1 MPRTYRAFAALLL
14 LPVLAGCT
22 AVVPLA
28 ADAQRAV
35 SAVVRGSD
43 PEPLMIA
50 DPGTGS
56 GSIVSAETMPNLP
69 IQVRLSGVNA
79 ARVVYRSVQPGV
91 GEREVSGTV
100 FTPSGDA
107 PEGGWPIISYAHGT
121 TGIEQACAP
130 SESNSLLGASALV
143 QGYTT
148 AGFAVAITDYEG
160 LGHPGNH
167 AYLDNITAGYDVI
180 DAVRALRTVFPD
192 VGTRWAAFGGSQGGG
207 AAWAANE
214 LAQSYAPELDLVG
227 AVALAPAADMV
238 GLVDKAIAGTLTEDQ
253 GPLLQWVLESLSRR
267 DPGLNLDDYRSG
279 DAARDWAALTGCTP
293 DQAGARDDAVKRLG
307 DKDFAPTTRQAAA
320 ALRDALKAMAV
331 PTGPTT
337 APMLVAYGDA
347 DTYIDVAWTDA
358 ALERACA
365 YGDVITIDRQA
376 GRGHGDVNGDA
387 VNQWIGDRFG
397 GVPARNDCNR

>member
-1 MPRTYRAFAALLL
+1 MTTTRRWFAALLL
-14 LPVLAGCT
+14 LPLLSGCAVVVPVAGQVQGVLA
-22 AVVPLA
+22 A
-28 ADAQRAV
+28 AL
-35 SAVVRGSD
+35 RGSD
-43 PEPLMIA
+43 PQPMVIA

-100 FTPSGDA
+100 FTPSGEA
-107 PEGGWPIISYAHGT
+107 PEGGWPVISYAHGT
-121 TGIEQACAP
+121 TGIEQECAP
-130 SESNSLLGASALV
+130 SRSASLLGASALV

-192 VGTRWAAFGGSQGGG
+192 VGTQWAAFGGSQGGG

-214 LAQSYAPELDLVG
+214 LADSYAPELDLVG
-227 AVALAPAADMV
+227 AVALAPGANMV
-238 GLVDKAIAGTLTEDQ
+238 GLVDKAIAGTLTDDQ
-253 GPLLQWVLESLSRR
+253 GPLLQWVLESLARR
-267 DPGLNLDDYRSG
+267 DPALNLDDYRSG
-279 DAARDWAALTGCTP
+279 DAAQDWAALTGCTP
-293 DQAGARDDAVKRLG
+293 DKAGAREDAVNRLG
-307 DKDFAPTTRQAAA
+307 DKDFAPKSDAAA
-320 ALRDALKAMAV
+320 DALRRALGAMAV
-331 PTGPTT
+331 PQRPAS

-347 DTYIDVAWTDA
+347 DTYIDAAWTDA
-358 ALERACA
+358 ALEQACG

-387 VNQWIGDRFG
+387 VNQWIGDRFA
-397 GVPARNDCNR
+397 GVPAQNDCT

>member
-1 MPRTYRAFAALLL
+1 MRRTHRALTALLL

-22 AVVPLA
+22 AVVPIGAEVQRGVA
-28 ADAQRAV
+28 AA
-35 SAVVRGSD
+35 VRGSD
-43 PEPLMIA
+43 PEPMVIA

-79 ARVVYRSVQPGV
+79 AKVVYRSVQPGV

-121 TGIEQACAP
+121 TGIEQDCAP
-130 SESNSLLGASALV
+130 SESSSLLGASALV

-160 LGHPGNH
+160 LGHPGSH
-167 AYLDNITAGYDVI
+167 AYLDNIAAGYDVI

-192 VGTRWAAFGGSQGGG
+192 AGTRWAAFGGSQGGG

-214 LAQSYAPELDLVG
+214 LAGSYAPELDLVG
-227 AVALAPAADMV
+227 SVALAPGANMV
-238 GLVDKAIAGTLTEDQ
+238 GLVDKAIAGTLTVDQ

-267 DPGLNLDDYRSG
+267 DPALNLDDYRSG
-279 DAARDWAALTGCTP
+279 NAAQDWGALTGCSP
-293 DQAGARDDAVKRLG
+293 DRAGARDDAVKRLG
-307 DKDFAPTTRQAAA
+307 DKDFAPKSEEAAA
-320 ALRDALKAMAV
+320 ALRAALTAMAV
-331 PTGPTT
+331 PTGPAS
-337 APMLVAYGDA
+337 APMLMAYGDA
-347 DTYIDVAWTDA
+347 DTFIDAAWTDA
-358 ALERACA
+358 ALEQACA

-387 VNQWIGDRFG
+387 VNQWIGDRFA
-397 GVPARNDCNR
+397 GVPAQNDCSR

>member
-1 MPRTYRAFAALLL
+1 MTTTRRWLAALLL
-14 LPVLAGCT
+14 LPLLSGC
-22 AVVPLA
+22 AVVVPVAGQVQGALA
-28 ADAQRAV
+28 AV
-35 SAVVRGSD
+35 MRGSD
-43 PEPLMIA
+43 PQQMVIA
-50 DPGTGS
+50 DTGTGS

-100 FTPSGDA
+100 FTPSGEA
-107 PEGGWPIISYAHGT
+107 PEGGWPVISYAHGT

-130 SESNSLLGASALV
+130 SRSASLLGASALV

-192 VGTRWAAFGGSQGGG
+192 VGTQWAAFGGSQGGG

-214 LAQSYAPELDLVG
+214 LADSYAPELDLVG
-227 AVALAPAADMV
+227 AVALAPGANMV
-238 GLVDKAIAGTLTEDQ
+238 GLVDKAIAGTLTDDQ
-253 GPLLQWVLESLSRR
+253 GPLLQWVLESLARR
-267 DPGLNLDDYRSG
+267 DPALNLDDYRSG
-279 DAARDWAALTGCTP
+279 DAAQDWAALTGCTP
-293 DQAGARDDAVKRLG
+293 DKAGAREDAVHRLG
-307 DKDFAPTTRQAAA
+307 DKDFAPKSDAAA
-320 ALRDALKAMAV
+320 DALRRALAAMAV
-331 PTGPTT
+331 PQGPAS

-347 DTYIDVAWTDA
+347 DTYIDAAWTDA
-358 ALERACA
+358 ALEQACG
-365 YGDVITIDRQA
+365 YGDIITIDRQA

-387 VNQWIGDRFG
+387 VNQWIGDRFA
-397 GVPARNDCNR
+397 GVPAQNDCT

>member
-1 MPRTYRAFAALLL
+1 MTTTRRWLAALLL
-14 LPVLAGCT
+14 LPLLSGC
-22 AVVPLA
+22 AVVVPVAGQVQGALA
-28 ADAQRAV
+28 AV
-35 SAVVRGSD
+35 LRGSD
-43 PEPLMIA
+43 PQPMVIA

-100 FTPSGDA
+100 FTPSGEA
-107 PEGGWPIISYAHGT
+107 PEGGWPVISYAHGT

-130 SESNSLLGASALV
+130 SRSASLLGASALV

-192 VGTRWAAFGGSQGGG
+192 VGTQWAAFGGSQGGG

-214 LAQSYAPELDLVG
+214 LADSYAPELDLVG
-227 AVALAPAADMV
+227 AVALAPGANMV
-238 GLVDKAIAGTLTEDQ
+238 GLVDKAIAGTLTDDQ
-253 GPLLQWVLESLSRR
+253 GPLLQWVLESLARR
-267 DPGLNLDDYRSG
+267 DPALNLDDYRSG
-279 DAARDWAALTGCTP
+279 EAAQDWAALTGCTP
-293 DQAGARDDAVKRLG
+293 DKAGAREDAVNRLG
-307 DKDFAPTTRQAAA
+307 DKDFAPKSDAAA
-320 ALRDALKAMAV
+320 DALRRALGAMAV
-331 PTGPTT
+331 PQGPAS

-347 DTYIDVAWTDA
+347 DTYIDAAWTDA
-358 ALERACA
+358 ALEQACG
-365 YGDVITIDRQA
+365 YGDTITIDRQA

-387 VNQWIGDRFG
+387 VNQWIGDRFA
-397 GVPARNDCNR
+397 GVPAQNDCT

>member
-1 MPRTYRAFAALLL
+1 M
-14 LPVLAGCT
+14 V
-22 AVVPLA
+22 
-28 ADAQRAV
+28 
-35 SAVVRGSD
+35 
-43 PEPLMIA
+43 IA

-100 FTPSGDA
+100 FTPSGEA
-107 PEGGWPIISYAHGT
+107 PEGGWPVISYAHGT
-121 TGIEQACAP
+121 TGIEQECAP
-130 SESNSLLGASALV
+130 SRSASLLGASALV

-192 VGTRWAAFGGSQGGG
+192 VGTQWAAFGGSQGGG

-214 LAQSYAPELDLVG
+214 LADSYAPELDLVG
-227 AVALAPAADMV
+227 AVALAPGANMV
-238 GLVDKAIAGTLTEDQ
+238 GLVDKAIAGTLTDDQ
-253 GPLLQWVLESLSRR
+253 GPLLQWVLESLARR
-267 DPGLNLDDYRSG
+267 DPALNLDDYRSG
-279 DAARDWAALTGCTP
+279 DAAQDWAALTGCTP
-293 DQAGARDDAVKRLG
+293 DKAGAREDAVNRLG
-307 DKDFAPTTRQAAA
+307 DKDFAPKSDAAA
-320 ALRDALKAMAV
+320 DALRRALGAMAV
-331 PTGPTT
+331 PQRPAS

-347 DTYIDVAWTDA
+347 DTYIDAAWTDA
-358 ALERACA
+358 ALEQACG

-387 VNQWIGDRFG
+387 VNQWIGDRFA
-397 GVPARNDCNR
+397 GVPAQNDCT

>member
-1 MPRTYRAFAALLL
+1 MTTTRRWLAALLL
-14 LPVLAGCT
+14 LPLLSGC
-22 AVVPLA
+22 AVVVPVAGQVQGALA
-28 ADAQRAV
+28 AV
-35 SAVVRGSD
+35 LRGSD
-43 PEPLMIA
+43 PQPMVIA

-100 FTPSGDA
+100 FTPSGEA
-107 PEGGWPIISYAHGT
+107 PEGGWPVISYAHGT

-130 SESNSLLGASALV
+130 SRSASLLGASALV

-192 VGTRWAAFGGSQGGG
+192 VGTQWAAFGGSQGGG

-214 LAQSYAPELDLVG
+214 LADSYAPELDLVG
-227 AVALAPAADMV
+227 AVALAPGANMV
-238 GLVDKAIAGTLTEDQ
+238 GLVDKAIAGTLTDDQ
-253 GPLLQWVLESLSRR
+253 GPLLQWVLESLARR
-267 DPGLNLDDYRSG
+267 DPALNLDDYRSG
-279 DAARDWAALTGCTP
+279 EAAQDWAALTGCTP
-293 DQAGARDDAVKRLG
+293 DKAGAREDAVNRLG
-307 DKDFAPTTRQAAA
+307 DKDFAPKSDAAA
-320 ALRDALKAMAV
+320 DALRRALAAMAV
-331 PTGPTT
+331 PQGPAS

-347 DTYIDVAWTDA
+347 DTYIDAAWTDA
-358 ALERACA
+358 ALEQACG

-387 VNQWIGDRFG
+387 VNQWIGDRFA
-397 GVPARNDCNR
+397 GVPAQNDCT

>member
-1 MPRTYRAFAALLL
+1 M
-14 LPVLAGCT
+14 
-22 AVVPLA
+22 
-28 ADAQRAV
+28 
-35 SAVVRGSD
+35 RGSD
-43 PEPLMIA
+43 PQPMVIA

-100 FTPSGDA
+100 FTPSGEA
-107 PEGGWPIISYAHGT
+107 PEGGWPVISYAHGT

-130 SESNSLLGASALV
+130 SRSASLLGASALV

-192 VGTRWAAFGGSQGGG
+192 VGTQWAAFGGSQGGG

-214 LAQSYAPELDLVG
+214 LADSYAPELDLVG
-227 AVALAPAADMV
+227 AVALAPGANMV
-238 GLVDKAIAGTLTEDQ
+238 GLVDKAIAGTLTDDQ
-253 GPLLQWVLESLSRR
+253 GPLLQWVLESLARR
-267 DPGLNLDDYRSG
+267 DPALNLDDYRSG
-279 DAARDWAALTGCTP
+279 EAAQDWAALTGCTP
-293 DQAGARDDAVKRLG
+293 DKAVAREDAVNRLG
-307 DKDFAPTTRQAAA
+307 DKDFAPKSDAAA
-320 ALRDALKAMAV
+320 DSLRRALAAMAV
-331 PTGPTT
+331 PQGPAS

-347 DTYIDVAWTDA
+347 DTYIDAAWTDA
-358 ALERACA
+358 ALARACG

-387 VNQWIGDRFG
+387 VNQWIGDRFA
-397 GVPARNDCNR
+397 GVPAQNDCT

>member
-1 MPRTYRAFAALLL
+1 ML
-14 LPVLAGCT
+14 LPLLSGC
-22 AVVPLA
+22 AVVVPVAGQVQGALA
-28 ADAQRAV
+28 AV
-35 SAVVRGSD
+35 LRGSD
-43 PEPLMIA
+43 PQPMVIA

-100 FTPSGDA
+100 FTPSGEA
-107 PEGGWPIISYAHGT
+107 PEGGWPVISYAHGT

-130 SESNSLLGASALV
+130 SRSASLLGASALV

-192 VGTRWAAFGGSQGGG
+192 VGTQWAAFGGSQGGG

-214 LAQSYAPELDLVG
+214 LADSYAPELDLVG
-227 AVALAPAADMV
+227 AVALAPGANMV
-238 GLVDKAIAGTLTEDQ
+238 GLVDKAIAGTLTDDQ
-253 GPLLQWVLESLSRR
+253 GPLLQWVLESLARR
-267 DPGLNLDDYRSG
+267 DPALNLDDYRSG
-279 DAARDWAALTGCTP
+279 EAAQDWAALTGCTP
-293 DQAGARDDAVKRLG
+293 DKAGAREDAVNRLG
-307 DKDFAPTTRQAAA
+307 DKDFAPKSDAAA
-320 ALRDALKAMAV
+320 DAHRRALAAMAV
-331 PTGPTT
+331 PQGPAS

-347 DTYIDVAWTDA
+347 DTYIDAAWTDA
-358 ALERACA
+358 ALARACG

-387 VNQWIGDRFG
+387 VNQWIGDRFA
-397 GVPARNDCNR
+397 GVPAQNDCT

>member
-1 MPRTYRAFAALLL
+1 MTTTRRWLAALLL
-14 LPVLAGCT
+14 LPLLSGC
-22 AVVPLA
+22 AVVVPAAGQVQGALA
-28 ADAQRAV
+28 AAL
-35 SAVVRGSD
+35 RGSD
-43 PEPLMIA
+43 PQRMVIA

-100 FTPSGDA
+100 FTPSGEA
-107 PEGGWPIISYAHGT
+107 PEGGWPVISYAHGT

-130 SESNSLLGASALV
+130 SRSASLLGASALV

-192 VGTRWAAFGGSQGGG
+192 VGTQWAAFGGSQGGG

-214 LAQSYAPELDLVG
+214 LADSYAPELDLVG
-227 AVALAPAADMV
+227 AVALAPGANMV
-238 GLVDKAIAGTLTEDQ
+238 GLVDKAIAGTLTDDQ
-253 GPLLQWVLESLSRR
+253 GPLLQWVLESLARR
-267 DPGLNLDDYRSG
+267 DPALNLDDYRSG
-279 DAARDWAALTGCTP
+279 EAAQDWAALTGCTP
-293 DQAGARDDAVKRLG
+293 DKAGAREDAVNRLG
-307 DKDFAPTTRQAAA
+307 DKDFAPKSDAAA
-320 ALRDALKAMAV
+320 DSLRRALGAMAV
-331 PTGPTT
+331 PQGPAS

-347 DTYIDVAWTDA
+347 DTYIDAAWTDA
-358 ALERACA
+358 ALEQACG
-365 YGDVITIDRQA
+365 YGDIITIDRQA

-387 VNQWIGDRFG
+387 VNQWIGDRFA
-397 GVPARNDCNR
+397 GVPAQNDCT

>member
-1 MPRTYRAFAALLL
+1 MTTTRRWLAALLL
-14 LPVLAGCT
+14 LPLLSGC
-22 AVVPLA
+22 AVVVPVAGQVQGALA
-28 ADAQRAV
+28 AV
-35 SAVVRGSD
+35 LRGSD
-43 PEPLMIA
+43 PQPMVIA

-100 FTPSGDA
+100 FTPSGEA
-107 PEGGWPIISYAHGT
+107 PEGGWPVISYAHGT

-130 SESNSLLGASALV
+130 SRSASLLGASALV

-192 VGTRWAAFGGSQGGG
+192 VGTQWAAFGGSQGGG

-214 LAQSYAPELDLVG
+214 LADSYAPELDLVG
-227 AVALAPAADMV
+227 AVALAPGANMV
-238 GLVDKAIAGTLTEDQ
+238 GLVDKAIAGTLTDDQ
-253 GPLLQWVLESLSRR
+253 GPLLQWVLESLARR
-267 DPGLNLDDYRSG
+267 DPALNLDDYRSG
-279 DAARDWAALTGCTP
+279 EAAQDWAALTGCTP
-293 DQAGARDDAVKRLG
+293 DKAGAREDAVNRLG
-307 DKDFAPTTRQAAA
+307 DKDFTPKSDAAA
-320 ALRDALKAMAV
+320 DALRRALAAMAV
-331 PTGPTT
+331 PQGPAS

-347 DTYIDVAWTDA
+347 DTYIDAAWTDA
-358 ALERACA
+358 ALEQACG
-365 YGDVITIDRQA
+365 YGDTITIDRQA

-387 VNQWIGDRFG
+387 VNQWIGDRFA
-397 GVPARNDCNR
+397 GVPAQNDCT

>member
-1 MPRTYRAFAALLL
+1 M
-14 LPVLAGCT
+14 
-22 AVVPLA
+22 
-28 ADAQRAV
+28 
-35 SAVVRGSD
+35 RGSD
-43 PEPLMIA
+43 PQQMVIA
-50 DPGTGS
+50 DTGTGS

-100 FTPSGDA
+100 FTPSGEA
-107 PEGGWPIISYAHGT
+107 PEGGWPVISYAHGT

-130 SESNSLLGASALV
+130 SRSASLLGASALV

-192 VGTRWAAFGGSQGGG
+192 VGTQWAAFGGSQGGG

-214 LAQSYAPELDLVG
+214 LADSYAPELDLVG
-227 AVALAPAADMV
+227 AVALAPGANMV
-238 GLVDKAIAGTLTEDQ
+238 GLVDKAIAGTLTDDQ
-253 GPLLQWVLESLSRR
+253 GPLLQWVLESLARR
-267 DPGLNLDDYRSG
+267 DPALNLDDYRSG
-279 DAARDWAALTGCTP
+279 DAAQDWAALTGCTP
-293 DQAGARDDAVKRLG
+293 DKAGAREDAVHRLG
-307 DKDFAPTTRQAAA
+307 DKDFAPKSDAAA
-320 ALRDALKAMAV
+320 DALRRALAAMAV
-331 PTGPTT
+331 PQGPAS

-347 DTYIDVAWTDA
+347 DTYIDAAWTDA
-358 ALERACA
+358 ALEQACG
-365 YGDVITIDRQA
+365 YGDIITIDRQA

-387 VNQWIGDRFG
+387 VNQWIGDRFA
-397 GVPARNDCNR
+397 GVPAQNDCT

>member
-1 MPRTYRAFAALLL
+1 MTTTRRWLAALLL
-14 LPVLAGCT
+14 LPLLSGC
-22 AVVPLA
+22 AVVVPAAGQVQGALA
-28 ADAQRAV
+28 AAL
-35 SAVVRGSD
+35 RGSD
-43 PEPLMIA
+43 PQPMVIA

-100 FTPSGDA
+100 FTPSGEA
-107 PEGGWPIISYAHGT
+107 PEGGWPVISYAHGT

-130 SESNSLLGASALV
+130 SRSASLLGASALV

-160 LGHPGNH
+160 LGRPGNH

-192 VGTRWAAFGGSQGGG
+192 VGTQWAAFGGSQGGG

-214 LAQSYAPELDLVG
+214 LADSYAPELDLVG
-227 AVALAPAADMV
+227 AVALAPGANMV
-238 GLVDKAIAGTLTEDQ
+238 GLVDKAIAGTLTDDQ
-253 GPLLQWVLESLSRR
+253 GPLLQWVLESLARR
-267 DPGLNLDDYRSG
+267 DPVLNLDDYRSG
-279 DAARDWAALTGCTP
+279 EAAQDWAALTGCTP
-293 DQAGARDDAVKRLG
+293 DKAGARQDAVNRLG
-307 DKDFAPTTRQAAA
+307 DKDFAPKSDAAA
-320 ALRDALKAMAV
+320 DALRRALGAMAV
-331 PTGPTT
+331 PQGPAS

-347 DTYIDVAWTDA
+347 DTYIDAAWTDA
-358 ALERACA
+358 ALARACG

-387 VNQWIGDRFG
+387 VNQWIGDRFA
-397 GVPARNDCNR
+397 GVPAQNDCT

>member
-1 MPRTYRAFAALLL
+1 MLL
-14 LPVLAGCT
+14 LPLLSGC
-22 AVVPLA
+22 AVVVPVAGQVQGALA
-28 ADAQRAV
+28 AAM
-35 SAVVRGSD
+35 RGSD
-43 PEPLMIA
+43 PQPMVIA

-100 FTPSGDA
+100 FTPSGAA
-107 PEGGWPIISYAHGT
+107 PEGGWPVISYAHGT

-130 SESNSLLGASALV
+130 SRSASLLGASALV

-180 DAVRALRTVFPD
+180 DAVRAVRTVFPD
-192 VGTRWAAFGGSQGGG
+192 VGTQWAAFGGSQGGG

-214 LAQSYAPELDLVG
+214 LADSYAPELDLVG
-227 AVALAPAADMV
+227 AVALAPGANMV
-238 GLVDKAIAGTLTEDQ
+238 GLVDKAIAGTLTDDQ
-253 GPLLQWVLESLSRR
+253 GPLLQWVLESLARR
-267 DPGLNLDDYRSG
+267 DPALNLDDYRSG
-279 DAARDWAALTGCTP
+279 EAAQDWAALTGCTP
-293 DQAGARDDAVKRLG
+293 DKAGAREDAVNRLG
-307 DKDFAPTTRQAAA
+307 DKDFAPKSDAAA
-320 ALRDALKAMAV
+320 DSLRRALGAMAV
-331 PTGPTT
+331 PQGPAS

-347 DTYIDVAWTDA
+347 DTYIDAAWTDA
-358 ALERACA
+358 ALARACG

-387 VNQWIGDRFG
+387 VNQWIGDRFA
-397 GVPARNDCNR
+397 GVPAQNDCT

>member
-1 MPRTYRAFAALLL
+1 MTTTRRWLAALLL
-14 LPVLAGCT
+14 LPLLSGC
-22 AVVPLA
+22 AVVVPVAGQVQGALA
-28 ADAQRAV
+28 AV
-35 SAVVRGSD
+35 MRGSD
-43 PEPLMIA
+43 PQPMVIA

-100 FTPSGDA
+100 FTPSGEA
-107 PEGGWPIISYAHGT
+107 PEGGWPVISYAHGT

-130 SESNSLLGASALV
+130 SRSASLLGASALV

-192 VGTRWAAFGGSQGGG
+192 VGTQWAAFGGSQGGG

-214 LAQSYAPELDLVG
+214 LADSYAPELDLVG
-227 AVALAPAADMV
+227 AVALAPGANMV
-238 GLVDKAIAGTLTEDQ
+238 GLVDKAVAGTLTDDQ
-253 GPLLQWVLESLSRR
+253 GPLLQWVLESLARR
-267 DPGLNLDDYRSG
+267 DPALNLDDFRSG
-279 DAARDWAALTGCTP
+279 DAAQDWAALTGCTP
-293 DQAGARDDAVKRLG
+293 DKAGAREDAVNRLG
-307 DKDFAPTTRQAAA
+307 DKDFAPKSDAAA
-320 ALRDALKAMAV
+320 DALRRALGAMAV
-331 PTGPTT
+331 PQGPAS

-358 ALERACA
+358 ALEQACG
-365 YGDVITIDRQA
+365 YGDIVTIDRQA

-387 VNQWIGDRFG
+387 VNQWIGDRFA
-397 GVPARNDCNR
+397 GVPAQNDCT